1 MDARPGRQR
10 HRQPPKIAFEA
21 PQRSATP
28 PPPTGAELLAAQPA
42 EVREA
47 VKQHE
52 QHGRWPIYKKAD
64 AILYPYGEGPE
75 PIVDCAPLRTT
86 DIQLA
91 AGETVTDLA
100 MGDAERWMATPASS
114 GDPHNPMP
122 HIALKPQAAGIET
135 NLTIYTTRHIYHL
148 VLRSRG
154 RAMQEVEFYYPDEL
168 LTAMDD
174 ADAAAAK
181 SKAGRVRTDP
191 SADDD
196 ARHGAVKSRGGRS
209 GATQLR
215 IQD

>member
-1 MDARPGRQR
+1 MKRPLAIVSAALMWGGCAARQPAPVPP
-10 HRQPPKIAFEA
+10 PPKIAFEA

-64 AILYPYGEGPE
+64 AILYPYGDGPE

-86 DIQLA
+86 DIQLG

-100 MGDAERWMATPASS
+100 LGDQERWMATPASS
-114 GDPHNPMP
+114 GDPRNPTP
-122 HIALKPQAAGIET
+122 HIALKPQASGLET

-148 VLRSRG
+148 DLRSHG
-154 RAMQEVEFYYPDEL
+154 RAMQEVEFYYPDDL
-168 LTAMDD
+168 LAAMAD
-174 ADAAAAK
+174 ADAAVAK
-181 SKAGRVRTDP
+181 SKA
-191 SADDD
+191 S
-196 ARHGAVKSRGGRS
+196 
-209 GATQLR
+209 
-215 IQD
+215 